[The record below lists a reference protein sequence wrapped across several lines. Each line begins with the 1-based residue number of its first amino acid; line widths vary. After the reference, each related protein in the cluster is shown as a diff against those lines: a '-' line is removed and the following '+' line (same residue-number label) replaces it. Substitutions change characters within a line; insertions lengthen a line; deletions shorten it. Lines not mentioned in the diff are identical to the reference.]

1 MAGALERALAGGGS
15 AILIGSDFPDLPLE
29 ILLRALEA
37 LAAPNPPGSAP
48 FRAAIGP
55 AQDGGYY
62 LIGLDGP
69 QPDIF
74 AGIAWGTDEVFQATM
89 QKLQGLKADAT
100 VLDRWRDVDSPEDLE
115 ELLARLSSAPEGVAV
130 HTRAWLGRR

>member
-1 MAGALERALAGGGS
+1 
-15 AILIGSDFPDLPLE
+15 
-29 ILLRALEA
+29 
-37 LAAPNPPGSAP
+37 
-48 FRAAIGP
+48 
-55 AQDGGYY
+55 
-62 LIGLDGP
+62 
-69 QPDIF
+69 
-74 AGIAWGTDEVFQATM
+74 M